1 LAPGLGDLEQYLAI
15 LLRSFR
21 RDPLALHCIF
31 AVFGRAPHEVANP
44 GDKALLLQM
53 AQRWRELA
61 EKAQKAP
68 GPNGHRGA

>member
-1 LAPGLGDLEQYLAI
+1 MRMLHADDY
-15 LLRSFR
+15 R
-21 RDPLALHCIF
+21 RYADHCVRVAL
-31 AVFGRAPHEVANP
+31 EVANP